1 MFRKKERDDIT
12 DICNKYITIGKLY
25 KDQKNIKVYKYV
37 EFITRLIP
45 GFSDKVQIIAI
56 KENDHSE
63 QNLVAISNKLI
74 GEWLGEHT
82 ELCRAFISDYLK
94 KNNENVQVTATV
106 TQEDLRDFLSSHKTI
121 IESIPI
127 NFKQFSILFLQNY
140 PIKSPI
146 PLKNIDL
153 AITRLKNEVTF
164 RKNAVLNMNKLSDII
179 RRVIFSKETYS
190 ITDPLDYI
198 QKTVESDSDSDILE
212 SDSDKLESDNS
223 ESKSDSDKLD
233 SDNSE
238 SDSDNLEYIIDP
250 LESLDIRPSFSSF
263 KKRFDLE

>member
-1 MFRKKERDDIT
+1 MLFRKKEIDDIT

-25 KDQKNIKVYKYV
+25 KDQKNIKIHKYV

-45 GFSDKVQIIAI
+45 GFSDKVQLIAI

-63 QNLVAISNKLI
+63 QNLLAISNKLI
-74 GEWLGEHT
+74 GEWLGNHT
-82 ELCRAFISDYLK
+82 ELCKAFISEYLK
-94 KNNENVQVTATV
+94 KNENKSKNVEVTV
-106 TQEDLRDFLSSHKTI
+106 TQEDLRNFLSDHKTI

-153 AITRLKNEVTF
+153 AITKLKNEVDF
-164 RKNAVLNMNKLSDII
+164 RKNANDSLLNMNKLSDIV

-198 QKTVESDSDSDILE
+198 PKTVDSDSEL
-212 SDSDKLESDNS
+212 NS
-223 ESKSDSDKLD
+223 ESES
-233 SDNSE
+233 NSE
-238 SDSDNLEYIIDP
+238 SVNLESESNSDDLEYIIDP

-263 KKRFDLE
+263 KKKFDLE

>member
-45 GFSDKVQIIAI
+45 GFSDKVQTIAI

-94 KNNENVQVTATV
+94 KNNENDKNKSTEVTV

-212 SDSDKLESDNS
+212 SDKL